1 MSEKN
6 KTQLLLHCKD
16 GCVPFLNPS
25 QLEKYFPPLESN
37 LWLGLAVRD
46 SCVAPILDSWNNI
59 EGKNTRI
66 IKSENKENKVRGYTF
81 ARNKPDPWLQPY
93 TRVTVPSFDLRIDEC
108 NEINS
113 KGGNT
118 SKNSN
123 SAVLVWTPHGRQKL
137 TPELYATASLEG
149 LQSHHTLSLFD
160 DIDKEDFSEK
170 RKEKAENRNQVWF
183 QHLRQRYESLTSQ
196 ISDSGSGSDPDSLT
210 VKKISKDST
219 VTEPNTI
226 HNSLIW
232 KPILLPHDSISDLEP
247 ALASSTPVKRENNIM
262 DHVSGVAFVGRWRH
276 GMQLK
281 KIQKNIESIQW
292 KAIISTFSLSEILDI
307 ASEGT
312 INVIGTNLP
321 QKWAEKKLALG
332 LDMVEMTSD
341 STRDNKRQKKITETT
356 TSGSA
361 AQASAKILN
370 ADGCMDL
377 SDKIYARDPNPL
389 VIGCSCFA
397 CGDNRFSK
405 AYVHHLVCAR
415 EMLAGIIIFGH
426 NLHCLIQLVRTFDS
440 NCDSPEVVNNF
451 FRRQLPPK

>member
-1 MSEKN
+1 MSEKDRI
-6 KTQLLLHCKD
+6 QLLLHCED

-46 SCVAPILDSWNNI
+46 SCVAPILDSMNSV

-66 IKSENKENKVRGYTF
+66 KNSENKKNKVRGYTF

-93 TRVTVPSFDLRIDEC
+93 TRVTVPSFDLRIDEY
-108 NEINS
+108 NGKNS

-123 SAVLVWTPHGRQKL
+123 NAVLVWTPHGRQKL

-170 RKEKAENRNQVWF
+170 RKEKAENRNQLWF
-183 QHLRQRYESLTSQ
+183 QHLRQKQESLASRV
-196 ISDSGSGSDPDSLT
+196 SDPDPDSLT
-210 VKKISKDST
+210 VKEISKDST
-219 VTEPNTI
+219 VTETNRI

-232 KPILLPHDSISDLEP
+232 KPVLLPHDSLYDLEP
-247 ALASSTPVKRENNIM
+247 ALSSSTSVKSENNSM
-262 DHVSGVAFVGRWRH
+262 DHLSGVAFVGRWRH

-281 KIQKNIESIQW
+281 KIQKNMESIQW
-292 KAIISTFSLSEILDI
+292 KVIMSTFSLSEILDI

-321 QKWAEKKLALG
+321 QKWAREQLALG
-332 LDMVEMTSD
+332 LELDMVGITSD
-341 STRDNKRQKKITETT
+341 PTRENKRQKKITETT
-356 TSGSA
+356 TTGSA
-361 AQASAKILN
+361 TQASAKILN

-405 AYVHHLVCAR
+405 AYVHHLVCAK
-415 EMLAGIIIFGH
+415 EILAGIIIFGH
-426 NLHCLIQLVRTFDS
+426 NLHSLIQLVRTFDS
-440 NCDSPEVVNNF
+440 NCVSPEVVNKCI
-451 FRRQLPPK
+451 RQQLPPK